1 MKSTALLLAAA
12 TLTLA
17 GCSGYRPSQANCFS
31 FVARGPS
38 NPDCTFTPLGGA
50 EPAFVPVSE
59 EALAG
64 ALYD

>member
-1 MKSTALLLAAA
+1 MKSLGLLLAVT

-31 FVARGPS
+31 FVTGGAS
-38 NPDCTFTPLGGA
+38 DPDCTFTPLGIA
-50 EPAFVPVSE
+50 ELSFAPVSE
-59 EALAG
+59 TALAG